1 MLYQKS
7 HKRSEMFLTYEEVG
21 AIARATQE
29 QIEKWFADG
38 LLHIVKL
45 QGEPNNF
52 NPHANAYNLG

>member
-1 MLYQKS
+1 
-7 HKRSEMFLTYEEVG
+7 MFLTYEEVG